1 MLWSLIKRCDTGTN
15 VKIQVHSEPNLSL
28 QTRVFKRIYICLGAL
43 KNGFKAGCRDFLRLD
58 GTFMKGPYPGQILTA
73 VGLDSNNGIYP
84 LAYAVVE
91 SENTN
96 SWTWFLENL
105 AEDLDLTPRCNFT
118 FISDRQKGI
127 LPAIAKV
134 FPAAEHR
141 YCLRHVYENMKL
153 SCKDKVLED
162 LVWKC
167 GKATSIPGFDKAMEY
182 LKKVNEHAH
191 AWLCKIPPKHWA
203 RAHFT
208 GRALSDAV
216 M

>member
-1 MLWSLIKRCDTGTN
+1 MSFFDLIFWPTLKTFRTKSIAQQHIHGDYQNQYTILHDYVLELKRCDTGTN

-43 KNGFKAGCRDFLRLD
+43 KNGFKAGCRDFLGLD

-105 AEDLDLTPRCNFT
+105 ADDLDLTPRCNFT
-118 FISDRQKGI
+118 FISDRQK
-127 LPAIAKV
+127 V
-134 FPAAEHR
+134 F
-141 YCLRHVYENMKL
+141 N
-153 SCKDKVLED
+153 
-162 LVWKC
+162 
-167 GKATSIPGFDKAMEY
+167 
-182 LKKVNEHAH
+182 
-191 AWLCKIPPKHWA
+191 
-203 RAHFT
+203 FT
-208 GRALSDAV
+208 FFI
-216 M
+216 